1 MYPCPGTRKAIYRCN
16 FILDFPLVMCLIR
29 QVSLLCFSAV
39 TLSDSCDSMYCSPPG
54 SPWRNIY
61 MLYNFFQ
68 PPHILRKVK
77 LPSPRDFP
85 GKNTGVGCHC
95 LLQIFPTTQ
104 GSNPHVLR
112 WQVNSL
118 PLSHQGSP
126 SSLLLSP

>member
-39 TLSDSCDSMYCSPPG
+39 TLSDSVVTPCTAAHQAPLG
-54 SPWRNIY
+54 GIY
-61 MLYNFFQ
+61 MLYNLFQ

-112 WQVNSL
+112 WQANSL